1 MDSETLSRL
10 KLISLMELHYS
21 PWTDTSRFQKGEKTK
36 LIDLIKL
43 KYTTLTADEI
53 TREFD
58 EIVHEK
64 LFHNGAP
71 IDTYPVC
78 R

>member
-10 KLISLMELHYS
+10 KIISLMEMRHS
-21 PWTDTSRFQKGEKTK
+21 PWTDTSRLQRGEKTK

-53 TREFD
+53 TAEFN

-64 LFHNGAP
+64 LFYNGAP
-71 IDTYPVC
+71 VDQYPAC

>member
-10 KLISLMELHYS
+10 KIISLMEMRHS
-21 PWTDTSRFQKGEKTK
+21 PWTDTSSFLKGEKSK
-36 LIDLIKL
+36 LVALIKL
-43 KYTTLTADEI
+43 KFETLTADEI
-53 TREFD
+53 TAEFN
-58 EIVHEK
+58 ELVHEK